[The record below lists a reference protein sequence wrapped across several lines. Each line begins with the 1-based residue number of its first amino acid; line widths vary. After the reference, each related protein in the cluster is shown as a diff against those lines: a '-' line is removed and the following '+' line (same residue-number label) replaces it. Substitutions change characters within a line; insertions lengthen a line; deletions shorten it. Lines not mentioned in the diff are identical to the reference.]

1 MLRNERIFT
10 AVPGVAVALFMIVSV
25 AQSACSSGA
34 PTEPLTDQSQDALT
48 CGHGTTRVTVPGAGD
63 SCCAS
68 NSDGSQ
74 TCTRIGAP
82 FVGTACARPGQRIDS
97 ERSRIVKDTCVRE
110 SCTGDRDANP
120 YVASADVEF
129 GSLVCQWQGR
139 NATWQWS
146 GGSTG
151 IRATQECVSY
161 GPLYCGGYGGYGYGY
176 GYGYGST
183 TTTTG
188 YGGGGGGPV
197 YRYVYANPIECTRNG
212 IVVACDVGN

>member
-1 MLRNERIFT
+1 MLSNERIFT

-25 AQSACSSGA
+25 AQSACSIAVS
-34 PTEPLTDQSQDALT
+34 TEPVTDTSQEGLS

-63 SCCAS
+63 SCCANS
-68 NSDGSQ
+68 SDGSQ
-74 TCTRIGAP
+74 TCTRIGTP
-82 FVGTACARPGQRIDS
+82 FVGTACARPDQRIGS

-129 GSLVCQWQGR
+129 GSLVCKGQGSR
-139 NATWQWS
+139 ATWQWS
-146 GGSTG
+146 GGATG

-161 GPLYCGGYGGYGYGY
+161 GPMYCGGYGD
-176 GYGYGST
+176 YGSVYGSGPSYSS
-183 TTTTG
+183 TG
-188 YGGGGGGPV
+188 YGAGPV